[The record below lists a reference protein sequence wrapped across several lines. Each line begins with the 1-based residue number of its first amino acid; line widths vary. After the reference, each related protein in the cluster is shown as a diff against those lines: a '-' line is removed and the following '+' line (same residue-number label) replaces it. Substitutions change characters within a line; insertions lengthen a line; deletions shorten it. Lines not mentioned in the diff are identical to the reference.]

1 MASGT
6 SHNTARKAG
15 QKMKEPYL
23 AYSELTCCIYI
34 VHGNKKYDVTKQA
47 KHFVE
52 VIKMIEEEKQK
63 DDQHNDNPFHGRR

>member
-1 MASGT
+1 
-6 SHNTARKAG
+6 
-15 QKMKEPYL
+15 MKEPYL

-52 VIKMIEEEKQK
+52 VIKMIEEEEKQK
-63 DDQHNDNPFHGRR
+63 DEQHNDSTVKS